1 MEKKRQ
7 IKIIFPSPMIMQQF
21 IKKMKH
27 EHLTGI
33 IYYTVRH
40 LFFVH
45 FTRNSVS
52 VMAS

>member
-1 MEKKRQ
+1 
-7 IKIIFPSPMIMQQF
+7 MIMQQF
-21 IKKMKH
+21 INKMEQ
-27 EHLTGI
+27 EHLTRI

-45 FTRNSVS
+45 FTRNSVP